1 MNSDCHPSMSIMN
14 LEFFKMGPRMRVNVS
29 LQEVTVVD
37 GSDTAIY
44 AFLTMVNEDG
54 TKQYATVEMTPAS
67 AN

>member
-1 MNSDCHPSMSIMN
+1 
-14 LEFFKMGPRMRVNVS
+14 MGPRMRVNVS